1 MEEKGKPLVNSCSFA
16 GIRPIMVDLPYPPIQ
31 VRERIMLTPI
41 FLVLIIAGQ
50 SLRCLPLRSILITK
64 TVYPVKSAQWQ
75 KQFWGLQWQK

>member
-1 MEEKGKPLVNSCSFA
+1 MEEKGKPLVNYCIFA
-16 GIRPIMVDLPYPPIQ
+16 GISRIL
-31 VRERIMLTPI
+31 RFRSGKGIMLTPI